1 MQLRGVYDI
10 AGAEEAA
17 SAAFT
22 SSISLL
28 LPLLRLLLP
37 LLLLLL
43 LLLLLQGEGGFDSI
57 CAASRV
63 SRGPR
68 L

>member
-1 MQLRGVYDI
+1 MQLWGVYDI
-10 AGAEEAA
+10 AGAEVAV
-17 SAAFT
+17 SAAYT

-28 LPLLRLLLP
+28 LPLLT
-37 LLLLLL
+37 LL

>member
-43 LLLLLQGEGGFDSI
+43 LLQGEGGFDSI